1 MIEVMF
7 YSWQTGLLII
17 GLLVATFLI
26 WLGVGK

>member
-7 YSWQTGLLII
+7 YSWQAGLLII